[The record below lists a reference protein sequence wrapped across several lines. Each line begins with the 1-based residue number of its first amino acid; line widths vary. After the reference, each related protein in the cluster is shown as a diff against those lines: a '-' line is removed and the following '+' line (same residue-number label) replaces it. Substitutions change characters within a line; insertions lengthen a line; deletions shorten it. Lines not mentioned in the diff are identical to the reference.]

1 MCSVLYVISD
11 VCCVLHITFDVIYGI
26 RISCYVLCVVCSDVC
41 CMLHSACVV
50 TRYAVRVM
58 HPVFRALRVVWCVV
72 YGVRVTHTL
81 CGIYCGICC
90 VLWDV

>member
-1 MCSVLYVISD
+1 VRDLCRGLCVFCVILRFVCVVISD

-26 RISCYVLCVVCSDVC
+26 RISCYALCVVCSDVC

-58 HPVFRALRVVWCVV
+58 HPVFRALRVVGVCV
-72 YGVRVTHTL
+72 
-81 CGIYCGICC
+81 
-90 VLWDV
+90 